1 MKALLTLVAML
12 CMHSAMAS
20 DFTEL
25 KKGDTHLSQATG
37 KITKISPIC
46 PRPRPGQVTCMA
58 YGSTITVK
66 VALQGCLDNFGGYF
80 SKFEV
85 IDGKGVLY
93 FGAINIFNK
102 ASMTARCVAQ
112 PFELVKV
119 MVPYEGEI
127 ELVNMDFTGSSNQ

>member
-1 MKALLTLVAML
+1 MKAVLTLIAMI

-20 DFTEL
+20 DVTVL
-25 KKGDTHLSQATG
+25 QKGDMNLSQATG
-37 KITKISPIC
+37 TITKVREIC
-46 PRPRPGQVTCMA
+46 PAIPGRMRCMA
-58 YGSTITVK
+58 YGSVVTVK
-66 VALQGCLDNFGGYF
+66 IALNGCLDNLGGTF
-80 SKFEV
+80 SKFEQ

-112 PFELVKV
+112 PFKTVDLH
-119 MVPYEGEI
+119 VPFEGEI